1 MSAFLGFLAVL
12 VEIYVVVMIAYAL
25 STWFPTSPGS
35 AWARVT
41 GVLAAL
47 CEPVLR
53 PLRRLIPPV
62 RAGGASIDLSVL
74 IVIIVAQVV
83 VVPIL
88 RVG

>member
-1 MSAFLGFLAVL
+1 
-12 VEIYVVVMIAYAL
+12 VV
-25 STWFPTSPGS
+25 
-35 AWARVT
+35 